1 MKKLNDRK
9 SSPAV
14 DAARAA
20 LNDAKAKFNAIPD
33 GLPSDNKDAVTA
45 AIAALDAALK
55 AVPADKPSPGQ
66 KPTGKPGG
74 SSPFDFLTSILKA
87 IGSFFTGIFGKGL
100 SS

>member
-45 AIAALDAALK
+45 AIAALDTALK
-55 AVPADKPSPGQ
+55 TVPAEKPSDKPSE
-66 KPTGKPGG
+66 KPGG
-74 SSPFDFLTSILKA
+74 SNPFDFLTSIFKA